1 MGRKWNWGH
10 LISLGFV
17 AHWWCANH
25 SFADLTVLR
34 LNHRCNVML
43 FCFFKVC
50 LTIRWSYKGGIFIFF
65 FAFVVCAFSLL
76 CSTEHCFLS
85 LLGSRVLRKCLQL
98 QLSPEICVTE
108 GSLAM
113 LRIWMT
119 YVFSLFAFWY
129 IFRGLCCQSFS
140 IWFSAYPN
148 LFWMQSCRKADRIES
163 QVLDFQHIWGTINGM
178 KASISHRMGGRL
190 AEVLLSLSPSIEF
203 SAPKRPFYHWR
214 FLLHVGDY
222 LV

>member
-1 MGRKWNWGH
+1 
-10 LISLGFV
+10 
-17 AHWWCANH
+17 
-25 SFADLTVLR
+25 
-34 LNHRCNVML
+34 ML

-50 LTIRWSYKGGIFIFF
+50 LTIRWSYKGGIFF

-108 GSLAM
+108 GSLTT

-129 IFRGLCCQSFS
+129 IFRGLCCQSLN

-163 QVLDFQHIWGTINGM
+163 QVLDFQHIWGTINGV

-203 SAPKRPFYHWR
+203 SVPIRDLPTTEDFSCM
-214 FLLHVGDY
+214 
-222 LV
+222 LVIIQSSSFKIHGVKMISVYRRAVDCIYNNGENRKAFI